1 MDLGN
6 SALSENLAEWAFY
19 AAFPIL
25 RTARSSR
32 LLTASRAAILNCHY
46 RPKSARPLLT
56 ICGTGGRPAAV
67 DAYFSWRE
75 RPQQVSK
82 VNLESASSGIGSI
95 WDRLHLESAPWWA
108 TYWCGPGS
116 ILLAKAPTSSATHS
130 PARCS
135 GTPPRGRSCGYR
147 VIAAA
152 STAAVSGRATS
163 PWL

>member
-82 VNLESASSGIGSI
+82 VNLGSAPSGIGSI
-95 WDRLHLESAPWWA
+95 WDRLHG
-108 TYWCGPGS
+108 GPRTG
-116 ILLAKAPTSSATHS
+116 AGRDRFSSQRRPPVPPRTRLSDA
-130 PARCS
+130 PARRHAAGLEATGS
-135 GTPPRGRSCGYR
+135 SRQPARRRFRAGLHRRGSE
-147 VIAAA
+147 
-152 STAAVSGRATS
+152 
-163 PWL
+163 